1 MTDLPNSL
9 PAVFQRTA
17 RQVTKGATNDFDR
30 AVLLQDWF
38 RSDGG
43 FLYSTR
49 PASGNGSSTLQRF
62 ITTDKVGYC
71 EQFAAAMA
79 VMARTLN
86 IPARVAVGFL
96 RASRD
101 KDTYVF
107 SSHDLHAWPELYFE
121 GVGWIVFEPTPQD
134 RTAAPPSY
142 TTQTVTDQPSTAPS
156 VSAGPTSQPTNL
168 KPKVDP
174 NLGAAGK
181 ANQDSRSNTW
191 LVVGLLVLLLL
202 LLLVLPRVVRGSTA
216 RRRWATAHTAE
227 ALADAA
233 WSEVRATA
241 VDLDLDWSDR
251 RTVRAN
257 GQVVQRDVV
266 PTFEGRRAIN
276 EVATFVE
283 LTRYS
288 RPRELT
294 QAHRERIEQDV
305 ATWRDA
311 MYRAIEPRRARRAR
325 WFPRSVTRVLTDRL
339 PTGMFR
345 RRLR

>member
-1 MTDLPNSL
+1 
-9 PAVFQRTA
+9 
-17 RQVTKGATNDFDR
+17 VT
-30 AVLLQDWF
+30 
-38 RSDGG
+38 
-43 FLYSTR
+43 
-49 PASGNGSSTLQRF
+49 GS
-62 ITTDKVGYC
+62 
-71 EQFAAAMA
+71 
-79 VMARTLN
+79 
-86 IPARVAVGFL
+86 
-96 RASRD
+96 
-101 KDTYVF
+101 
-107 SSHDLHAWPELYFE
+107 
-121 GVGWIVFEPTPQD
+121 
-134 RTAAPPSY
+134 PSE
-142 TTQTVTDQPSTAPS
+142 APS
-156 VSAGPTSQPTNL
+156 VGSGPTAQPSNA

-181 ANQDSRSNTW
+181 ANHKSGSNTW
-191 LVVGLLVLLLL
+191 LIVSLLVLLLL
-202 LLLVLPRVVRGSTA
+202 LLVVLPRVVRGSTS

-305 ATWRDA
+305 ATWREA
-311 MYRAIEPRRARRAR
+311 MFRAVDPRRARRAR

-339 PTGMFR
+339 PTWMFR
-345 RRLR
+345 RRTR